1 VLSEAGKELMTHTEF
16 IQHKICSTHEE
27 LLYKIGQWQAGGEK
41 IVFTNGVFDLLH
53 RGHVDYLAK
62 ARDLGDRLIIGV
74 NTDAS
79 VSRLKGPH
87 RPIQDEYS
95 RMLILASF
103 EFTDAVILFGDQTPY
118 GLIKTVQPDV
128 LVKGSDYK
136 AEDIVGYDIVTA
148 KGGQVKTID
157 FIPGFSTSLIEQKIR
172 RS

>member
-1 VLSEAGKELMTHTEF
+1 MLL
-16 IQHKICSTHEE
+16 HKIAM
-27 LLYKIGQWQAGGEK
+27 WNDGGEK

-79 VSRLKGPH
+79 VSKLKGPH

-103 EFTDAVILFGDQTPY
+103 EFVDAVILFGDQTPY
-118 GLIKTVQPDV
+118 ELIKMMQPDI

-136 AEDIVGYDIVTA
+136 AEDIVGYDIVMA
-148 KGGQVKTID
+148 KGGFVKTID
-157 FIPGFSTSLIEQKIR
+157 FIPGFSTSLIEKKIR
-172 RS
+172 LNSQS